1 MTSLRH
7 NPEAERRETERTAA
21 DAGLDAAR
29 EAILAVGWSRTTLT
43 DIARRAGVSRM
54 TLYRNWPDM
63 GSLLAD
69 LMTREWS
76 SLMQVDT
83 DGGPREQLVRSA
95 VATVRAI
102 RSNPLFARIIELDP
116 ELLLPYLLER
126 PGRAQGLVLE
136 LVTGQIRLGQ
146 EAGEIRSGDAEL
158 LARAIVLAAHGF
170 TLSAQTMTKAGIT
183 EAGLDDELAR
193 LLESYLKP

>member
-7 NPEAERRETERTAA
+7 NPETERRETERTAA

-83 DGGPREQLVRSA
+83 TGSPREQLVRSA

-136 LVTGQIRLGQ
+136 LVTGQIRAGQ
-146 EAGEIRSGDAEL
+146 AAGEIRPGDAAL
-158 LARAIVLAAHGF
+158 LARAVVLAAHGF
-170 TLSAQTMTKAGIT
+170 TLSAQTMTKAGVT
-183 EAGLDDELAR
+183 EAHLDDELAH
-193 LLESYLKP
+193 LLESYLRP